1 MGMAENL
8 KRGTIELV
16 LLTLL
21 SEDDMYGY
29 QLSHEL
35 AERSEDLFVLQEGS
49 MYPTLY
55 RLLEKGLISDRNVR
69 VGKRRTRV
77 YYHIEDEGR
86 AYLEQIRREYFSMT
100 YGVMKVLKVDH
111 LDDQYLTSA
120 MEDGKKA

>member
-8 KRGTIELV
+8 KRGSIELV

-21 SEDDMYGY
+21 NEEDMYGY

-35 AERSEDLFVLQEGS
+35 AERSDNLFVLQEGS

-77 YYHIEDEGR
+77 YYHIEEEGKT
-86 AYLEQIRREYFSMT
+86 YLEQIRREYFSMT
-100 YGVMKVLKVDH
+100 YGVMKVLKIDH
-111 LDDQYLTSA
+111 LDDKYLTDA
-120 MEDGKKA
+120 MDTAKA